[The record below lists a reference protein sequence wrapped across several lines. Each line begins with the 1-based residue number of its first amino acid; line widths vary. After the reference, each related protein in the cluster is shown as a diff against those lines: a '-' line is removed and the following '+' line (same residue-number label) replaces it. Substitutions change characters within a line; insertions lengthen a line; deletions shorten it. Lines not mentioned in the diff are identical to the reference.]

1 MDKSTIANLI
11 EAQLAERRKKKEDFI
26 SSQIQVK
33 AADQIWRRRMKSQ
46 QLQSFLYLSRDYG
59 SMGTGLN
66 GWGEQ
71 NITFKK

>member
-11 EAQLAERRKKKEDFI
+11 EAQLAERRKKKDDFI
-26 SSQIQVK
+26 SSQIQAK
-33 AADQIWRRRMKSQ
+33 TADQIWRRRMKSQ

-59 SMGTGLN
+59 SVGTGLN

-71 NITFKK
+71 IITFKK

>member
-26 SSQIQVK
+26 SSQIQAK

-71 NITFKK
+71 IITFKK

>member
-26 SSQIQVK
+26 SSQIQAK
-33 AADQIWRRRMKSQ
+33 TADQLWRRRMKSQ

-59 SMGTGLN
+59 SVGTGLN

-71 NITFKK
+71 IITFKK